1 MRHFSYIVFLA
12 VVFSVIACKRGEKT
26 QTAQNTTTETTPIE
40 LPKTPEAVV
49 RTWESQIE
57 HNQFA
62 LAKLI
67 SIGKTLETVVEL
79 DSTNSMQQIPPSGT
93 KIVNI
98 ACAEKGDK
106 ATCDCLLEDSEGK
119 IQCTYFLSRQ
129 NGQWYLE
136 DAASEPVEE
145 AEPKFLVHQKPV
157 KSTTK

>member
-1 MRHFSYIVFLA
+1 MRHFNYIVFIA
-12 VVFSVIACKRGEKT
+12 VLFSVIACKRGEKT
-26 QTAQNTTTETTPIE
+26 QTPTNTITETAPIE

-57 HNQFA
+57 QNQFA

-67 SIGKTLETVVEL
+67 SVGKTLETVVEL
-79 DSTNSMQQIPPSGT
+79 DSTNNMQQIPPSGT
-93 KIVNI
+93 KIVSI

-106 ATCDCLLEDSEGK
+106 ATCDCMLEDTEGK
-119 IQCTYFLSRQ
+119 IQCKYFLSRQ

-145 AEPKFLVHQKPV
+145 TEPKLLVNQKPV
-157 KSTTK
+157 RSSTK

>member
-1 MRHFSYIVFLA
+1 MRHFSYIVLLA
-12 VVFSVIACKRGEKT
+12 ALFSVIACKRGEKT
-26 QTAQNTTTETTPIE
+26 QTAQNNITETAPIE

-57 HNQFA
+57 QNQFA

-67 SIGKTLETVVEL
+67 SVGKTLETVVEL
-79 DSTNSMQQIPPSGT
+79 DSTNSMQKIPPSGT

-145 AEPKFLVHQKPV
+145 VEPKFLVNQKPV
-157 KSTTK
+157 RSTK